1 MWSVFAILIILPPR
15 SGAAFSCPGPQEGA
29 ALRRA
34 VLRLVGRQRPDLIPL
49 PGGHPGV
56 VPRGPALHAEEP
68 VHETQLRVAAVL

>member
-1 MWSVFAILIILPPR
+1 MWSVFAILIILPPL
-15 SGAAFSCPGPQEGA
+15 SGAAFSFPGPQEGA
-29 ALRRA
+29 ARRRA
-34 VLRLVGRQRPDLIPL
+34 VLRLVGRPRQDQIPL